1 MKKKASAQLINEY
14 IEKHQLQ
21 QYMDTNLSDIAELHT
36 FRRDD
41 YLIHAEEASDDLYF
55 LVSGNVICFTCTGSE
70 RDECF
75 AYHQAVTMLGE
86 AASLWGKPPLANV
99 KALCDC
105 VCIAVSLRL

>member
-41 YLIHAEEASDDLYF
+41 YLIHAEEASD
-55 LVSGNVICFTCTGSE
+55 
-70 RDECF
+70 
-75 AYHQAVTMLGE
+75 
-86 AASLWGKPPLANV
+86 
-99 KALCDC
+99 
-105 VCIAVSLRL
+105 